1 MGGWELVSSHPLTCK
16 VYGYKPKGVPRA
28 MDVNSEM
35 NKGNAVNVRKMIE
48 QKKSSRNL
56 NNLIEKVMPKLLF
69 VIASISILTT
79 VGILYTLLSET
90 FEFFQRVPI
99 VDFFTGTVLRPLS
112 QDPQFGVLPLLT
124 GTIIS
129 SVIAM
134 FVAIPIGLMTAIFLS
149 EYASDKVRRTL
160 KPMLEIL
167 AGIPTIVYGFFAFTF
182 VTPILRDIIPGLQAT
197 NILSPGIV
205 MGIMIIPMVA
215 SLSEDAMSSVP
226 RAMREG
232 ALALGATRLEV
243 TGKVVIPAAISGII
257 ASFVLGISRAIGETM
272 IVTIASGSTKNFT
285 FDITQSMQ
293 TMTAYIV
300 EVTGGDAPAGS
311 TIYYS
316 LYAVAMTL
324 FVFTFLMNLLARYIS
339 RRFREEY

>member
-1 MGGWELVSSHPLTCK
+1 MHINNDFSKEKTTNIREL
-16 VYGYKPKGVPRA
+16 
-28 MDVNSEM
+28 
-35 NKGNAVNVRKMIE
+35 IE
-48 QKKSSRNL
+48 QKRNNRNL
-56 NNLIEKVMPKLLF
+56 KERFEKAIPSFLFLL
-69 VIASISILTT
+69 ATISIITT
-79 VGILYTLLSET
+79 IGIVYTLLSET
-90 FEFFQRVPI
+90 IEFFKRVPI
-99 VDFFTGTVLRPLS
+99 ADFFTGTVLKPLS
-112 QDPQFGVLPLLT
+112 ETPQFGILPLVM
-124 GTIIS
+124 GTITS
-129 SVIAM
+129 SLIAM
-134 FVAIPIGLMTAIFLS
+134 LVAAPIGLMSAIYLS
-149 EYASDKVRRTL
+149 EYASDRVRKVF
-160 KPMLEIL
+160 KPLLEML

-182 VTPILRDIIPGLQAT
+182 VTPLLREFVPGLAAT

-205 MGIMIIPMVA
+205 MGVMIIPMIA

-226 RAMREG
+226 SAMREG
-232 ALALGATRLEV
+232 ALGLGATKLEV
-243 TGKVVIPAAISGII
+243 TRKVVIPAALSGII

-324 FVFTFLMNLLARYIS
+324 FVFTLGMNIIARMIS
-339 RRFREEY
+339 RKFREEY

>member
-1 MGGWELVSSHPLTCK
+1 ME
-16 VYGYKPKGVPRA
+16 A
-28 MDVNSEM
+28 NSAIKE
-35 NKGNAVNVRKMIE
+35 GNAVNVREMIE
-48 QKKSSRNL
+48 EKKSKRSMTNVIE
-56 NNLIEKVMPKLLF
+56 LIMPKVLLA
-69 VIASISILTT
+69 IATISILTT
-79 VGILYTLLSET
+79 IGILFTLLSET
-90 FEFFQRVPI
+90 IEFFSRVPFL
-99 VDFFTGTVLRPLS
+99 DFFTGTVLRPLS
-112 QDPQFGVLPLLT
+112 QNPEFGVLPLLT

-134 FVAIPIGLMTAIFLS
+134 FVAVPIGLMTAIYLS
-149 EYASDKVRRTL
+149 EYASDKIRRLL

-182 VTPILRDIIPGLQAT
+182 VTPILRELIPGLQAT

-226 RAMREG
+226 NSMREG
-232 ALALGATRLEV
+232 ALALGSTKLEV
-243 TGKVVIPAAISGII
+243 TKKVIIPAAMSGIV

-272 IVTIASGSTKNFT
+272 IVTIASGSSKNFT

-300 EVTGGDAPAGS
+300 EVSSGDAPSGS

-339 RRFREEY
+339 RKFREEY

>member
-1 MGGWELVSSHPLTCK
+1 MAANSKLERDHEI
-16 VYGYKPKGVPRA
+16 
-28 MDVNSEM
+28 DV
-35 NKGNAVNVRKMIE
+35 KQMIE
-48 QKKSSRNL
+48 KNKQSKSFSQVV
-56 NNLIEKVMPKLLF
+56 EKIVPIMLF
-69 VIASISILTT
+69 LFAIITVLTT
-79 VGILYTLLSET
+79 VGIVMTLLSET
-90 FEFFQRVPI
+90 IEFFKRVPI
-99 VDFFTGTVLRPLS
+99 WDFFTGTVLKPMS
-112 QDPQFGVLPLLT
+112 QNPEFGVLPLIN

-129 SVIAM
+129 SLIAM
-134 FVAIPIGLMTAIFLS
+134 LVAGPIGLMAAIYLS
-149 EYASDKVRRTL
+149 EYASDRVRKVL

-182 VTPILRDIIPGLQAT
+182 VTPVIRSIWPDVEAT

-205 MGIMIIPMVA
+205 MGIMIIPMIA

-226 RAMREG
+226 NSIRDG
-232 ALALGATRLEV
+232 ALGLGATRLE
-243 TGKVVIPAAISGII
+243 TTFKVVMPAALSGII

-272 IVTIASGSTKNFT
+272 IVTIASGSSKNFT

-300 EVTGGDAPAGS
+300 EVSGGEAAAGT

-324 FVFTFLMNLLARYIS
+324 FVFTLLMNLLARYVS
-339 RRFREEY
+339 RKFREEY